1 MTITTSWEVER
12 IESTKMGS
20 SPQTNG
26 SMESPGYSS
35 PWSSKT
41 SPSWSSISMSWEGKW
56 NSGGVKGLM
65 SMSEGTGTEQT
76 KGGFMVEVE
85 REGGGIMEIFMV
97 LGLVF
102 SKYLALMFQMNT
114 SSSETQVARV

>member
-1 MTITTSWEVER
+1 
-12 IESTKMGS
+12 
-20 SPQTNG
+20 
-26 SMESPGYSS
+26 
-35 PWSSKT
+35 
-41 SPSWSSISMSWEGKW
+41 
-56 NSGGVKGLM
+56 M

-76 KGGFMVEVE
+76 KGGFMVEEE

-102 SKYLALMFQMNT
+102 SEYLALMFQMNT